1 MESKGQRLNKRNSS
15 KWLAMMRWVAGN
27 VGGAAGNDVG
37 GAGTAGTQVATI
49 LPLTGETTASS
60 HLSHL
65 VIQYFIIYLNVTPS

>member
-1 MESKGQRLNKRNSS
+1 
-15 KWLAMMRWVAGN
+15 MRWVAGN
-27 VGGAAGNDVG
+27 VGGGAGNDVG

-65 VIQYFIIYLNVTPS
+65 MIQ